1 MRTLI
6 LAVVLALSFSTN
18 ALAKAAP
25 ESFGHMGFHFGM
37 GTTGYWDTPPK
48 FLVDEEDWSGIA
60 ADVGLVF
67 KLNINETLNLLLELN
82 LGFNGV
88 FRDVSFVASKQD
100 GSYKVDYKVEESRTI
115 FKWNVPILFRFWP
128 VDFVY
133 VDAGAQLNYNLATAY
148 SKDYKD
154 DEGHKIRAAESRR
167 ESLEKWEVKG
177 EVTSLVIG
185 FGLGSLQGDL
195 GVRFILD
202 LDRIRKNDVIR
213 YYDDGEEIWAYDDY
227 VKNLSGTKRVKPAA
241 VENRTKMWTIQFV
254 VNYFFI

>member
-1 MRTLI
+1 MRKLI
-6 LAVVLALSFSTN
+6 LAAVLALFFSTN
-18 ALAKAAP
+18 ALAKATP

-37 GTTGYWDTPPK
+37 GPTGYWDTPPK
-48 FLVDEEDWSGIA
+48 FIVDEDDWGGLA

-88 FRDVSFVASKQD
+88 FRDLSFVVIKQNE
-100 GSYKVDYKVEESRTI
+100 SYKVEESRTI

-133 VDAGAQLNYNLATAY
+133 VDAGVQLNYNLASAHT
-148 SKDYKD
+148 KDYKD
-154 DEGHKIRAAESRR
+154 NEGHTIRDAENRR

-185 FGLGSLQGDL
+185 FGLGTLEADI

-202 LDRIRKNDVIR
+202 LDRIRKHDEIR
-213 YYDDGEEIWAYDDY
+213 YYDDGSELIAYDDY
-227 VKNLSGTKRVKPAA
+227 VKSSSGKNLAKPIVA
-241 VENRTKMWTIQFV
+241 ENKTKMWTIQFV
-254 VNYFFI
+254 INYFFI

>member
-25 ESFGHMGFHFGM
+25 NSMLHMGFHFGM

-60 ADVGLVF
+60 SDVGLVF
-67 KLNINETLNLLLELN
+67 KLNINETLNLLLELD

-88 FRDVSFVASKQD
+88 FRDLSVVYKQNY
-100 GSYKVDYKVEESRTI
+100 SYKVEESRTI
-115 FKWNVPILFRFWP
+115 FKLNMPILFRFWP

-133 VDAGAQLNYNLATAY
+133 VDAGAQLNYCLGTAY

-202 LDRIRKNDVIR
+202 LDRIRKNDEIR
-213 YYDDGEEIWAYDDY
+213 YYDNGSELIAYDDY
-227 VKNLSGTKRVKPAA
+227 VKSSSGKNLAKPIVA
-241 VENRTKMWTIQFV
+241 ENKTKMWTIQFV

>member
-1 MRTLI
+1 MRKLI
-6 LAVVLALSFSTN
+6 LAAVLALLFSTN

-25 ESFGHMGFHFGM
+25 ESFLHMGFHFGM

-60 ADVGLVF
+60 SDVGLVF
-67 KLNINETLNLLLELN
+67 KLNINETLNLLLELD

-88 FRDVSFVASKQD
+88 FRDLSVVYKQD
-100 GSYKVDYKVEESRTI
+100 YSYKVEESRTI
-115 FKWNVPILFRFWP
+115 FKLNMPILFRFWP

>member
-6 LAVVLALSFSTN
+6 LATILALSFSTN

-25 ESFGHMGFHFGM
+25 NSMLHMGFHFGM

-60 ADVGLVF
+60 SDVGLVF
-67 KLNINETLNLLLELN
+67 KLNINETLNLLLELD

-133 VDAGAQLNYNLATAY
+133 VDAGAQLNYCLGTAHT
-148 SKDYKD
+148 KDYKD
-154 DEGHKIRAAESRR
+154 DEGHAIRLAESRR

-202 LDRIRKNDVIR
+202 LDRIRKNDEIR
-213 YYDDGEEIWAYDDY
+213 YYDNGSELIAYDDY
-227 VKNLSGTKRVKPAA
+227 VKSSSGKNLAKPIVA
-241 VENRTKMWTIQFV
+241 ENKTKMWTIQFV